1 MITIHIEM
9 TWQNGDMRQMIRE
22 RPSDMPYRKAIAGIC
37 SICGLLRPSGKFTG
51 TIDQTLQRSDH
62 GGIVMANRCTKVR
75 DYRSM
80 LSRGNGFTMF
90 VQQPTELDTDRIC
103 QHDVSPLVVVAALI
117 SVDRLVDFRE

>member
-1 MITIHIEM
+1 
-9 TWQNGDMRQMIRE
+9 
-22 RPSDMPYRKAIAGIC
+22 
-37 SICGLLRPSGKFTG
+37 
-51 TIDQTLQRSDH
+51 
-62 GGIVMANRCTKVR
+62 MANRCTKVR